1 MVSTS
6 GTGVVDT
13 GQLMFSKGTAETA
26 TATATVASLGN
37 GHFENWGE
45 SGMGD
50 NSQQTDTSTDVDTD
64 DKNQV
69 FVFFT
74 NALLYC
80 TMESLG
86 GSVWKTVTPF
96 LNSYTL
102 LITHKQSDYV
112 CNALR

>member
-6 GTGVVDT
+6 GTGVLDT
-13 GQLMFSKGTAETA
+13 GQLVFSKGTA
-26 TATATVASLGN
+26 ATATVASLGN

-45 SGMGD
+45 SGMAD

-69 FVFFT
+69 LVSFT
-74 NALLYC
+74 IALWYC

-86 GSVWKTVTPF
+86 GSV
-96 LNSYTL
+96 
-102 LITHKQSDYV
+102 
-112 CNALR
+112 

>member
-1 MVSTS
+1 MGSADMVSTS

-13 GQLMFSKGTAETA
+13 GQLIFSRGTAA

-45 SGMGD
+45 SGMAD

-69 FVFFT
+69 FVSFT
-74 NALLYC
+74 IALLYC
-80 TMESLG
+80 TMESLAE
-86 GSVWKTVTPF
+86 SVWKNCDA
-96 LNSYTL
+96 NS
-102 LITHKQSDYV
+102 
-112 CNALR
+112 